1 MALARVWQGERFSG
15 WMTNML
21 HNFGDTEVRDLDA
34 QTFDRFTAS
43 QADYHLST
51 VQGRRMIAEQY
62 VGVPYQS
69 LDEI

>member
-1 MALARVWQGERFSG
+1 
-15 WMTNML
+15 ML